1 MDKSE
6 NWAVYAS
13 LPTNV
18 YLLSGDVLYSISAI
32 IYEVFQNQT
41 LNGQFHVE

>member
-6 NWAVYAS
+6 NWPFMVLAYEH
-13 LPTNV
+13 T
-18 YLLSGDVLYSISAI
+18 LLSGDVLYSISAI

-41 LNGQFHVE
+41 LTEQFRVE